1 MNTRWLQEAEAGL
14 AEAQKLWDA
23 RTSSSLCD
31 FANAVRKYDYVVEL
45 KEEDASR
52 LTPDE
57 LQKLTEVS
65 LGC

>member
-1 MNTRWLQEAEAGL
+1 M

-57 LQKLTEVS
+57 LQKLTEVI